1 MLVIDD
7 YMFKL
12 NRESK
17 TTKYWICTF
26 GGCLSKVHTT
36 LDNQLIEILE
46 QHNHP
51 SEKEKIEVRK
61 FREKV
66 KERAVNETTPV
77 LQIYEEECAR
87 MMLSFAAITILPS
100 EREMSKIWFF
110 CIIFILHSTSF
121 VDVFLDSSLN
131 KARRAST
138 PLIPV
143 TQMFDIPEPFN
154 KTLRNNQF
162 VIVDKMITRRQ
173 RIILFA
179 SSEQLKMLFNAETI
193 LMDGTFST
201 CPTMFDQ
208 VYTIH
213 SLKFDQCE

>member
-1 MLVIDD
+1 MDEFLKSSSDSIQSTSPVTISFIKSQKGKLMLVIDD

-77 LQIYEEECAR
+77 PQIYEEECAR

-110 CIIFILHSTSF
+110 TSC
-121 VDVFLDSSLN
+121 S
-131 KARRAST
+131 
-138 PLIPV
+138 
-143 TQMFDIPEPFN
+143 FN
-154 KTLRNNQF
+154 KFPRF
-162 VIVDKMITRRQ
+162 
-173 RIILFA
+173 F
-179 SSEQLKMLFNAETI
+179 
-193 LMDGTFST
+193 
-201 CPTMFDQ
+201 
-208 VYTIH
+208 
-213 SLKFDQCE
+213 